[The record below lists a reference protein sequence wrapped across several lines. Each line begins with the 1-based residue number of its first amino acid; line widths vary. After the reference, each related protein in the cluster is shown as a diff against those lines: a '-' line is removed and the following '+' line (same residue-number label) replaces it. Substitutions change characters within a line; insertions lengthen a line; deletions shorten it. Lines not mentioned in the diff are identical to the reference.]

1 MFREKNTDENK
12 QYMQFIIF
20 FGILLTL
27 IAGVW
32 SFEIQP
38 WDEALYALRALS
50 IFDTGNLIDQTDG
63 SLGGLYSSTS
73 PPLTIWAI
81 FASMKLFGVNE
92 FSVRLFSLLC
102 SFASTVIIYYITV
115 NFVDKKWALLSPILL
130 NSALIWNNFSRQAMT
145 EIPLI
150 TFSLLCFLM
159 VCKLYTNNYYRKN
172 VLYAGVFA
180 LSFAAGLLTK
190 ITISLFPL
198 LFVLIFLL
206 SKELKEKKRLLLVAS
221 LVGILLTLPYYL
233 YMINTHGEVYYRALL
248 LPHISEAVEGNSR
261 QSGVFYYINLL
272 LISSPLVVYFFF
284 IFKVFRIKLKDSG
297 RQFSEN
303 FFFFANIIAFIA
315 FFLAF
320 SFSITKNPHYLCYMI
335 PFAVMLVVYII
346 SKLSQVQM
354 SRLSVFTLL
363 SLLITALFWSSLYTF
378 RQDFKAFSIFA
389 MPINIYNLVLIIAI
403 IGVLLFSIKNLHT
416 KLGKMLSSYQF
427 IMFISILL
435 LCRVIYS
442 NLMIDPQIGFS
453 TSSTINYMKYKNIS
467 NYTILYEKKN
477 EGDSLM
483 PQLAWYSK
491 INKVKQASRK
501 IDFSDKNTQLEREI
515 KEIDN
520 EYIILYTPEGLPN
533 IKPEIL
539 ETLKKRILMKHFN
552 NYLIFSKVLI

>member
-1 MFREKNTDENK
+1 MEDNK

-20 FGILLTL
+20 FGVLLTL
-27 IAGVW
+27 IAAVW

-38 WDEALYALRALS
+38 WDEALYAFRALS
-50 IFDTGNLIDQTDG
+50 IFETNNLIDQTNG

-102 SFASTVIIYYITV
+102 SFASTIIIYYITV
-115 NFVDKKWALLSPILL
+115 NFVEKKWALLSPILL

-145 EIPLI
+145 EIPLM
-150 TFSLLCFLM
+150 TFFLLCFLM
-159 VCKLYTNNYYRKN
+159 VCKLYTNNYYKKN
-172 VLYAGVFA
+172 VLYAVVFG
-180 LSFAAGLLTK
+180 LSFAVGLLTK

-198 LFVLIFLL
+198 LFVFIFLI
-206 SKELKEKKRLLLVAS
+206 SKELKEKKRLLIYATLG
-221 LVGILLTLPYYL
+221 GILLALPYYL
-233 YMINTHGEVYYRALL
+233 YMINTHGETYYKALF
-248 LPHISEAVEGNSR
+248 LPHITNAVEGNSR
-261 QSGVFYYINLL
+261 QSGLFYYINLL
-272 LISSPLVVYFFF
+272 LISSPLVVYIFF
-284 IFKVFRIKLKDSG
+284 ILKVFRIKLSDSG

-303 FFFFANIIAFIA
+303 FFFFANSIAFLA

-320 SFSITKNPHYLCYMI
+320 SFSVTKNPHYLCYMI
-335 PFAVMLVVYII
+335 PFAVMLTVYII
-346 SKLSQVQM
+346 SKLSEVQM

-389 MPINIYNLVLIIAI
+389 MPSSIYNLVLIISI
-403 IGVLLFSIKNLHT
+403 LGILLFSINTLHV
-416 KLGKMLSSYQF
+416 KLSKIVTSYSF
-427 IMFISILL
+427 LMFVSVLLIS
-435 LCRVIYS
+435 RVIYS
-442 NLMIDPQIGFS
+442 NLMIDPQIGF
-453 TSSTINYMKYKNIS
+453 TTRNTINYMKYKNIS
-467 NYTILYEKKN
+467 DYAILYEKKN

-491 INKVKQASRK
+491 VNKIKPASRK
-501 IDFSDKNTQLEREI
+501 IDFSDKNTHLEREI

-520 EYIILYTPEGLPN
+520 QYILLYTPEGLPN

>member
-1 MFREKNTDENK
+1 
-12 QYMQFIIF
+12 MQFIIF
-20 FGILLTL
+20 FGVLLTL
-27 IAGVW
+27 ITGVW

-38 WDEALYALRALS
+38 WDEGLYAFRSLS
-50 IFDTGNLIDQTDG
+50 IFETNNLIDQTNG

-115 NFVDKKWALLSPILL
+115 NFVEKKWALLSPILL

-150 TFSLLCFLM
+150 TFFLLCFLM
-159 VCKLYTNNYYRKN
+159 VCKLYTNNYYKKN
-172 VLYAGVFA
+172 VLFAVVFG
-180 LSFAAGLLTK
+180 LSFASGLLTK
-190 ITISLFPL
+190 ITISLYPL
-198 LFVLIFLL
+198 LFVFIFLI
-206 SKELKEKKRLLLVAS
+206 SKELKEKKKLLIYAS
-221 LVGILLTLPYYL
+221 LGGILLALPYYL
-233 YMINTHGEVYYRALL
+233 YMINTHGEPYYKALF
-248 LPHISEAVEGNSR
+248 LPHIANAVEGNSR
-261 QSGVFYYINLL
+261 QSGIFYYINLL
-272 LISSPLVVYFFF
+272 FISSPLVVYIFF
-284 IFKVFRIKLKDSG
+284 IFKIFRIKLSNSG

-303 FFFFANIIAFIA
+303 FFFFANTIAFLA

-320 SFSITKNPHYLCYMI
+320 SFSVTKNPHYLCYMI
-335 PFAVMLVVYII
+335 PFVVMLIVYII
-346 SKLSQVQM
+346 SKLSEVQM
-354 SRLSVFTLL
+354 SRLSVFTLI

-389 MPINIYNLVLIIAI
+389 MPSNIYNLVLIISI
-403 IGVLLFSIKNLHT
+403 FGILIFSINNLHVKLSKIVTSYPFLMFVSVLL
-416 KLGKMLSSYQF
+416 
-427 IMFISILL
+427 IS
-435 LCRVIYS
+435 RVIYS
-442 NLMIDPQIGFS
+442 NLMIDPQIGF
-453 TSSTINYMKYKNIS
+453 TTRNTINYMKYKDIS
-467 NYTILYEKKN
+467 EYTILYEKKN